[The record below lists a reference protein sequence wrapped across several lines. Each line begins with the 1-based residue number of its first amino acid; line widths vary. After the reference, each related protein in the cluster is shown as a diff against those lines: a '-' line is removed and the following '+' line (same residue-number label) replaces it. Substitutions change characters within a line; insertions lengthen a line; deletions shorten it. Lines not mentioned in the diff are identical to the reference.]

1 MAEEKTEFEVP
12 TIEVS
17 NYSTKYLQL
26 VITDKEKAVKV
37 FIDPCSVDGLIK
49 KLQSVKLEMEV
60 LSEKAA
66 SRANY

>member
-1 MAEEKTEFEVP
+1 MLEEKTEFEVP
-12 TIEVS
+12 KIEVS

-26 VITDKEKAVKV
+26 LITDKEKAVKV

-49 KLQSVKLEMEV
+49 KLQSVKLDMEE
-60 LSEKAA
+60 SAEKSD